1 MRTNIVLDEKL
12 IREAMRLSGART
24 KREAVDIAL
33 RNLIARGKQ
42 KHILTLAGQ
51 DLISADYDV
60 RQVRRKMADGAR

>member
-42 KHILTLAGQ
+42 KST
-51 DLISADYDV
+51 S
-60 RQVRRKMADGAR
+60 

>member
-42 KHILTLAGQ
+42 KHILALAGQ